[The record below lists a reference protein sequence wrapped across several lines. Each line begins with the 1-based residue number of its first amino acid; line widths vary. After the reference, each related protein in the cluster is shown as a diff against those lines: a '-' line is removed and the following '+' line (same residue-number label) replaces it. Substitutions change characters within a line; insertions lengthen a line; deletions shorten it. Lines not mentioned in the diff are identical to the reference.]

1 MPDAAKPGIGVIMKN
16 KAYLILVPLAAMW
29 AVELANL
36 AMDHRLVEWGIL
48 PRTVSGLMGIPLS
61 PFIHGSASHAL
72 SNSIPFVVLGGA
84 VLMQGVRRY
93 IVLSLLVVFG
103 GGGIVWL
110 VARASF
116 HVGASGVVF
125 GYFGYL
131 LARGWYEHTFK
142 SILIAIVALVL
153 YGGVL
158 LGLAP
163 TSSEIAWEGHLAGFL
178 VGILGARMMRSRPER
193 SVGRP
198 ARAAEL

>member
-1 MPDAAKPGIGVIMKN
+1 MKAKST
-16 KAYLILVPLAAMW
+16 LILVPLAAMW
-29 AVELANL
+29 VVELVNIL
-36 AMDHRLVEWGIL
+36 IDHRLVEWGIL
-48 PRTVSGLMGIPLS
+48 PRTVPGLLGIPMS
-61 PFIHGSASHAL
+61 PLIHGSPSHAL

-84 VLMQGVRRY
+84 VLMQSARRY
-93 IVLSLLVVFG
+93 VLLSVLVIFA

-110 VARASF
+110 MARASF

-142 SILIAIVALVL
+142 AIAIAVVALVL

-163 TSSEIAWEGHLAGFL
+163 TSSEISWEGHLAGFL
-178 VGILGARMMRSRPER
+178 VGILGAHMMKSHPRM
-193 SVGRP
+193 
-198 ARAAEL
+198 

>member
-1 MPDAAKPGIGVIMKN
+1 MKAKAA
-16 KAYLILVPLAAMW
+16 LILVPLAAMW
-29 AVELANL
+29 VVEFVNILV
-36 AMDHRLVEWGIL
+36 DHRLVEWGIL
-48 PRTVSGLMGIPLS
+48 PRTVPGLLGIPLS
-61 PFIHGSASHAL
+61 PLIHGSPSHAL

-84 VLMQGVRRY
+84 VLMQGARRY
-93 IVLSLLVVFG
+93 VLLSVLVIFA

-110 VARASF
+110 MARASF

-142 SILIAIVALVL
+142 AIAIAVVALVL

-163 TSSEIAWEGHLAGFL
+163 TSSEISWEGHLAGFL
-178 VGILGARMMRSRPER
+178 VGILGARMMKSHSRT
-193 SVGRP
+193 
-198 ARAAEL
+198 